1 MHKNDRDGKQKN
13 GLKVTSNPWTY
24 DHKMQSGQVV
34 KSKHHT
40 EKPWQYIHI
49 PEEKRKKKNQPTKN
63 TLDDK
68 VLKDIRKWSNKNS
81 RKKGEKKKAYEVNK
95 DNRSNRTEHW
105 PH

>member
-1 MHKNDRDGKQKN
+1 MGSNSWNIDRLIISKP
-13 GLKVTSNPWTY
+13 KV
-24 DHKMQSGQVV
+24 QSSQ
-34 KSKHHT
+34 KHHT